1 MSLVLRC
8 KDSSLN
14 RRSLATLPSRQ
25 VTEVFPG
32 TPHQTVVRKNSTTL
46 MQRLQGAMG
55 VYGCQSHSG
64 IRRPATRWNPEQ
76 VVGGMLRMSE
86 AGVDRITVSWVHYLG
101 LAQFREQILP
111 LMIRA
116 GLRYGDF

>member
-1 MSLVLRC
+1 
-8 KDSSLN
+8 
-14 RRSLATLPSRQ
+14 
-25 VTEVFPG
+25 
-32 TPHQTVVRKNSTTL
+32 
-46 MQRLQGAMG
+46 
-55 VYGCQSHSG
+55 
-64 IRRPATRWNPEQ
+64 
-76 VVGGMLRMSE
+76 MSE